1 MVNNQFSPSL
11 PQRLPDPIFH
21 LETNKIKPNPFQ
33 PRRVFDETALGE
45 LASSIREFGIL
56 HPIVVTKVET
66 PTDSGTEVEYQ
77 LISGE
82 RRLMASKLAGLERI
96 PAIIKSVPTDRE
108 RLELAIIENIQRENL
123 NPIETARAYSK
134 LQDQFGLTQRE
145 IAVRVGKSREAVAN
159 AIRLLNLPT
168 QIQDA
173 LSQGKINESQARLML
188 MLPDLKE
195 QQMLFDDL
203 MLNNLSVRQLRSK
216 ILSKRGIAVPSEP
229 VMPTM
234 ADAET
239 MHIEEQLREALG
251 TKVKVQKEGQGGK
264 LTINYYSSEELQGI
278 IDKLTKAKE
287 AAEKQSVFA
296 ESSRMPAA
304 PESLIAAPEMPS
316 IQELSVAP
324 PAEPMPQYEQ
334 DVPLYQVPEVS
345 YEQPVSPY
353 QQQPIEQ
360 YEQPTTQYE
369 QPSALHELPSP
380 LHELPSNGLAELPDL
395 SEQKPDFIV

>member
-1 MVNNQFSPSL
+1 MLNNQFTPSL

-33 PRRVFDETALGE
+33 PRRVFDETALHE

-66 PTDSGTEVEYQ
+66 PTESGTEVEYQ

-96 PAIIKSVPTDRE
+96 PAIIKSVPSDRE
-108 RLELAIIENIQRENL
+108 RLELAIIENIQREQL

-216 ILSKRGIAVPSEP
+216 ILSRRQPAEP
-229 VMPTM
+229 ASAPMEDPYM
-234 ADAET
+234 

-251 TKVKVQKEGQGGK
+251 TKVKVQKEGRGGK
-264 LTINYYSSEELQGI
+264 VTINYYSSEELQGI

-287 AAEKQSVFA
+287 AAERYNAMPPMPTVPHEPVAVAQ
-296 ESSRMPAA
+296 EMTENLPMPAEIS
-304 PESLIAAPEMPS
+304 ESHDL
-316 IQELSVAP
+316 
-324 PAEPMPQYEQ
+324 PM
-334 DVPLYQVPEVS
+334 VPEAPALPEVIH
-345 YEQPVSPY
+345 EP
-353 QQQPIEQ
+353 
-360 YEQPTTQYE
+360 
-369 QPSALHELPSP
+369 PSMLHELPQ
-380 LHELPSNGLAELPDL
+380 LPD
-395 SEQKPDFIV
+395 QKPDFTV

>member
-1 MVNNQFSPSL
+1 MINNQFSPSL

-21 LETNKIKPNPFQ
+21 IETNKIKPNPFQ
-33 PRRVFDETALGE
+33 PRRVFEETALHE

-56 HPIVVTKVET
+56 HPLVVTKIET
-66 PTDSGTEVEYQ
+66 PTESGTEVEYQ

-82 RRLMASKLAGLERI
+82 RRLMASKLAGLERV

-173 LSQGKINESQARLML
+173 LSHGKINESQARLML

-216 ILSKRGIAVPSEP
+216 ILSKRAPVEP
-229 VMPTM
+229 IMPTM

-264 LTINYYSSEELQGI
+264 LTINYYSPEELQGI
-278 IDKLTKAKE
+278 IDKLTKVKE
-287 AAEKQSVFA
+287 AAERQIALPELPK
-296 ESSRMPAA
+296 MPVT
-304 PESLIAAPEMPS
+304 PELPVEH
-316 IQELSVAP
+316 
-324 PAEPMPQYEQ
+324 
-334 DVPLYQVPEVS
+334 
-345 YEQPVSPY
+345 YEQPVV
-353 QQQPIEQ
+353 QPEQPVAQ
-360 YEQPTTQYE
+360 YEQPEVSFGQPMYPYQQPVQQYEQPVAQVEQPLEQYE
-369 QPSALHELPSP
+369 QPSALHELPGAFPESP
-380 LHELPSNGLAELPDL
+380 
-395 SEQKPDFIV
+395 EQKSDFTV